1 MTRVETKIKNSM
13 KYSEHHACT
22 QTNQYI
28 LKSKPAIRSP
38 FRKQKIKTIN
48 LFTNNQEITKIIS
61 KKKVHFTHTVDHQ
74 DRSTHSKD
82 DVHIQTRKS
91 HSERFLTICREVIN
105 AFYDYLDHYLHSPS
119 ESRKSTSTLHFSS
132 KGCRLLAILMGK
144 YRWREL
150 KPK

>member
-1 MTRVETKIKNSM
+1 M

-22 QTNQYI
+22 QTHQYI

-48 LFTNNQEITKIIS
+48 LFTNNQEIMKIIS

-91 HSERFLTICREVIN
+91 HSERFLTICRLREQKKK
-105 AFYDYLDHYLHSPS
+105 HSQI
-119 ESRKSTSTLHFSS
+119 RKENRKCKTLLTDRHLTVGIDQLTGDRIPTRRHPN
-132 KGCRLLAILMGK
+132 KMTNI
-144 YRWREL
+144 
-150 KPK
+150 